1 MVLGIIVVLRV
12 RQFLSL
18 LLIQLSFIYVL
29 FFLRQSFNTLSIEKY
44 VLPLSSTVIIAANLR
59 KIIFRE
65 VCIGSIVLAR
75 ENRLF
80 LVLRYYCLVPGNN
93 GLALVSTEVGHFNLI
108 VEALIVLLCI
118 ADDAL
123 SIVLV
128 CDTRTYP

>member
-29 FFLRQSFNTLSIEKY
+29 FFLRQSFDTLSIKKN
-44 VLPLSSTVIIAANLR
+44 VLPLSTVIIAANLR

-128 CDTRTYP
+128 CYTRAYP

>member
-29 FFLRQSFNTLSIEKY
+29 FFLRQSFDTLSIKKY
-44 VLPLSSTVIIAANLR
+44 VLPLSTVIIAANLR

-80 LVLRYYCLVPGNN
+80 LVLRYYCLVSGNN

>member
-18 LLIQLSFIYVL
+18 LLILLSFIYVL
-29 FFLRQSFNTLSIEKY
+29 FFLRQSFDTLSIKKN
-44 VLPLSSTVIIAANLR
+44 VLPLSTVIIAANLR
-59 KIIFRE
+59 KVIFRE